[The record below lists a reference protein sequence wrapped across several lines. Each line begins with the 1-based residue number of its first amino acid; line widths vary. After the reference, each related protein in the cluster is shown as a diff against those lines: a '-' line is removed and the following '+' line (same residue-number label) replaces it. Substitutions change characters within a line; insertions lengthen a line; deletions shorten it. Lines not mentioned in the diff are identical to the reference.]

1 MSIRLAEIKQ
11 PETQAA
17 APAPSM
23 PDERRSHWDKVFLD
37 PEYFASIA
45 KQPGIVEGAKVSMFG
60 EDYAYRAAMI
70 GYLSDSRQVPL
81 EDMRTIYDA
90 EKDSVAQKEFGKPTI
105 SSKELFDFTK
115 KKFERDD
122 AKRTTGDA
130 IMQAVINRGLMDAL
144 SGGNNDHYKDT
155 AADIEAAG
163 DLFDEQ
169 ERFKLQREADRFDM
183 QIRQATAKYGEDA
196 KWIFSALQQKTGASD
211 GATLGAPGEVD
222 MTELAARFADLPD
235 NQQDAVFKLA
245 GMFAKLQKTD
255 KTFFYQVA
263 ESLGRGVGDFAE
275 RIPRNWSEGMTR
287 GELRALESGRPVS
300 KVNGAYKVSEYGD
313 PTPLSAEEIE
323 AGKAEVQKRLRVFKV
338 QRRLRELAE
347 TDIDPLKTV
356 TNLPAIIEEGLY
368 GAARSLPYTAA
379 AAVPVL
385 GLPAVTAA
393 IYSQNYD
400 GIMLEHPDVDPD
412 KAALVALA
420 SAPIE
425 AALERLQVNTI
436 MGRLPIFGKLV
447 QRLKNPK
454 QRLLTRFML
463 SATGVVA
470 EQNAQ
475 EIVQNSV
482 FPVAQMVAAAI
493 DEDMP
498 GYNLREGLESAPR
511 ALAVQFVAL
520 LPLSLMGL
528 GGVYYREVARGE
540 DYFKTADAMAKLGAD
555 AESIDRVL
563 AEPTP
568 EKQQAAWKEVYQ
580 AIPAEKREAAAAA
593 VVEEI
598 VNKQVALRSAANDAN
613 LPRLDK
619 QGEDYTVVSPTGE
632 VIHRTRS
639 QDSAELMLN
648 IARREAVQRE
658 VSETTQGI
666 TEVMAYFAKVN
677 EARKMGEDVKKYAFQ
692 GRQNAFDEY
701 EDAPTKEKFVS
712 LKAAVLASTGDDV
725 TEPEQLRN
733 YWIDASNSGTLQDGV
748 YRSVIRIFDGAD
760 GTKVIRD
767 EAQDHLKRVIA
778 EGRVSME
785 WVRDQ
790 LKQTIPLAQGSNA
803 DVQLKTET
811 DADVIE
817 SFSDIALAYLY
828 GRVKHDQVAPGLRGF
843 LVRMARAVRDIFRRA
858 YNLEKA
864 RVAGQLDVNWQA
876 LLAESVGIDEQRIV
890 DAARDGRGPDGL
902 TDDERAALQAELD
915 ADMEAEMRANMRD
928 AGGVD
933 ILDAIKQAGGLPSAT
948 SRAVGNYANELK
960 ILRENA
966 KGGRDIGVTGTSLS
980 RLFKK
985 NAPDLDNLIRDL
997 RGMGFLDIETPSDV
1011 FEMVERRITTGK
1023 PIYGYEGRAT
1033 AGVLVGNYSVSKADD
1048 AAYLAAVERG
1058 DMDEAQGMVDK
1069 AAKAAGFWTPSLGHG
1084 SSQRFRKF
1092 NFEFAGSTTEAKSA
1106 AEAFFFSDGARTPK
1120 AYAIYAAEEGPIK
1133 ALMRQA
1139 DQAEK
1144 RGDWD
1149 TYEKLI
1155 LQAED
1160 MEFGEE
1166 GAKSKMERRKNA
1178 VVYNVFLRGN
1188 FMELDAKGETPA
1200 TLAAAD
1206 DFADFDGSITAAIEK
1221 AKREGFDGVIIRNL
1235 DDAPGVVET
1244 SNHYAVFSPS
1254 NIKSADPV
1262 TRDEAGN
1269 VIPLSQRF
1277 DPSTADINYSISSQQ
1292 QIARINAALA
1302 GLNRGPEGRAK
1313 IYERA
1318 REKFSSLLENNWGYI
1333 FGLRAGGAKPQDV
1346 RRTKLLQ
1353 AMGELDAILSVLP
1366 PEVRGKVG
1374 GYTTLAKIGTG
1385 DKALADFF
1393 VKRIEMIDREL
1404 ERVLRAEWGE
1414 AATKLF
1420 NRAKPQRNQPG
1431 QKPKG
1436 KFGKDVHDLFATLEQ
1451 ATEWTEEDAADHA
1464 EKLWAKINRGELDA
1478 AEEIHLQLEAELVP
1492 LFANWE
1498 KADAERRAS
1507 AVTIGNAVLTKAYKA
1522 EREKIMQRRT
1532 RQDIDRFDLKQ
1543 AAGVEGD
1550 KPARTKQE
1558 EKDAS
1563 AAGASRAILLDLASF
1578 DQTLSYIFGENA
1590 PVVRQMVKR
1599 EREADARKTDG
1610 IARRTQ
1616 AFADLLTNL
1625 ANGDTYAGQRLGYS
1639 FTQKSVTLKYRR
1651 PGTNLD
1657 QEYRFSQGE
1666 LATITMMWMQE
1677 RGREHMTGAVNDYGE
1692 PVGPWHYDADF
1703 VAAAEAELTDE
1714 MRAVRDFILKDFADG
1729 WEELNAVYSSI
1740 NGINLPRIK
1749 NYSPLSVD
1757 PLMSQTAQGIDPS
1770 SGEVAGAGA
1779 RSPSFLKSRGGN
1791 LAEPNFHDA
1800 IQAWQAHTMMAEHW
1814 KAYAELAADLTPVLN
1829 HRDVRNAAKV
1839 AAGSEAATMIGMR
1852 LDWMHRGGEVTAA
1865 NRFWLMQFFSNA
1877 MNRMASMALFGR
1889 ATTLMVQVTQLAAAS
1904 TKMPTGAYLS
1914 RLGKL
1919 LSGNLKWREA
1929 FNSPLVQ
1936 RRIAQ
1941 QPVQV
1946 QVAMRGLFSDKPS
1959 RAKDAARW
1967 LGQQISAFDGVYTAG
1982 TYAIVYD
1989 YQRSLGMSHEQA
2001 TEEAE
2006 RITEEIAQPTR
2017 PGTRSMWEVANTN
2030 ALMRAAFAFASDA
2043 RKNVA
2048 LTWFSY
2054 SKRGATAGNKAL
2066 AFLIVGGVI
2075 SELLRTM
2082 WRDFRDD
2089 EDDEFLDEKN
2099 WGDPMRFIA
2108 AGLTDWMYGVPVL
2121 GETAER
2127 TINAALGIHTFDRGG
2142 IFGPVKSVVP
2152 ALKRTPD
2159 TVADL
2164 LSGDADWGEVMRDA
2178 NAILTAMGLFNNQIA
2193 ALAVLSNP
2201 AKDAMQAAD
2210 AQLGPDE

>member
-11 PETQAA
+11 PEAA

-37 PEYFASIA
+37 PEYFDTIA

-81 EDMRTIYDA
+81 DDMRTIYDA

-115 KKFERDD
+115 KNFERDE

-144 SGGNNDHYKDT
+144 NGGNNDHYKDT

-196 KWIFSALQQKTGASD
+196 KWIFSALQQKTGVSD

-235 NQQDAVFKLA
+235 SQQDAVFNLA

-313 PTPLSAEEIE
+313 PAPLSAGEIE

-400 GIMLEHPDVDPD
+400 GIMLEHPEVDPD

-580 AIPAEKREAAAAA
+580 AIPTEKREAAAAA

-639 QDSAELMLN
+639 QDSAELMLK
-648 IARREAVQRE
+648 IARREALQKELGEMTKGISE
-658 VSETTQGI
+658 VSAY
-666 TEVMAYFAKVN
+666 MAQVN
-677 EARKMGEDVKKYAFQ
+677 VARQRGEDVQ
-692 GRQNAFDEY
+692 RIEVVEGGVNAFAEY
-701 EDAPTKEKFVS
+701 EADPKRFPSLVS
-712 LKAAVLASTGDDV
+712 AVAAATGDEV

-748 YRSVIRIFDGAD
+748 YRSVIRLLDGAD
-760 GTKVIRD
+760 GTKLVR
-767 EAQDHLKRVIA
+767 EGAQDHLKRAIA
-778 EGRVSME
+778 EGRVSMD
-785 WVRDQ
+785 WVRTQ
-790 LKQTIPLAQGSNA
+790 LNATIPLVQGSNA
-803 DVQLKTET
+803 DVQLKTDT

-864 RVAGQLDVNWQA
+864 RVAGQLDANWQA

-1011 FEMVERRITTGK
+1011 FEMVERRIITGK

-1033 AGVLVGNYSVSKADD
+1033 AGVLVGNYSVSEGGIDGKGRDGQSSSNASRAITRSQKIARDVGASSRAIRMAQPERSAWDSEVEAIRKSNAIPWYSIESLGAPDKVESEHQIWFHDNEVVKATAYGKFGHSIKNGSGKATPLEYLRRIAAANEAFNDTAEIVGKFED
-1048 AAYLAAVERG
+1048 AAGNLG
-1058 DMDEAQGMVDK
+1058 LIHAQ
-1069 AAKAAGFWTPSLGHG
+1069 
-1084 SSQRFRKF
+1084 
-1092 NFEFAGSTTEAKSA
+1092 EFVA
-1106 AEAFFFSDGARTPK
+1106 AEREDIFASEQEITAFAEANGFSQNSDGRW
-1120 AYAIYAAEEGPIK
+1120 INEQIGIE
-1133 ALMRQA
+1133 LS
-1139 DQAEK
+1139 
-1144 RGDWD
+1144 
-1149 TYEKLI
+1149 
-1155 LQAED
+1155 D
-1160 MEFGEE
+1160 MH
-1166 GAKSKMERRKNA
+1166 
-1178 VVYNVFLRGN
+1178 RGN
-1188 FMELDAKGETPA
+1188 FIVAKGGRLVPIDV
-1200 TLAAAD
+1200 LAHK
-1206 DFADFDGSITAAIEK
+1206 FDASK
-1221 AKREGFDGVIIRNL
+1221 GV
-1235 DDAPGVVET
+1235 
-1244 SNHYAVFSPS
+1244 
-1254 NIKSADPV
+1254 
-1262 TRDEAGN
+1262 
-1269 VIPLSQRF
+1269 
-1277 DPSTADINYSISSQQ
+1277 NYSISSQQ
-1292 QIARINAALA
+1292 QIERVNAALS

-1436 KFGKDVHDLFATLEQ
+1436 KFGYDVHELFRTLET
-1451 ATEWTEEDAADHA
+1451 ATEWTEDEANGHVAG
-1464 EKLWAKINRGELDA
+1464 LWEAINGGELT
-1478 AEEIHLQLEAELVP
+1478 AEAEAHKTLEAELVP

-1498 KADAERRAS
+1498 RADASRRAN
-1507 AVTIGNAVLTKAYKA
+1507 AVTIGSDVLTRAYRV
-1522 EREKIMQRRT
+1522 ERDRIMRLRTQREMA
-1532 RQDIDRFDLKQ
+1532 RFDLVQ
-1543 AAGVEGD
+1543 AAGTASD
-1550 KPARTKQE
+1550 LPARQAQAMRDNSLPGTW
-1558 EKDAS
+1558 
-1563 AAGASRAILLDLASF
+1563 RAWMFNLFNF
-1578 DQTLSYIFGENA
+1578 DQVVSYVFGENNPA
-1590 PVVRQMVKR
+1590 VADIVSRQR
-1599 EREADARKTDG
+1599 AADNAKTDG
-1610 IARRTQ
+1610 II
-1616 AFADLLTNL
+1616 DKTNRWQEFITKL
-1625 ANGDTYAGQRLGYS
+1625 AGGSNLSGQKLVFDMS
-1639 FTQKSVTLKYRR
+1639 QKSVEIKWPDNEDGRTY
-1651 PGTNLD
+1651 
-1657 QEYRFSQGE
+1657 QFSQNE
-1666 LATITMMWMQE
+1666 LLSVTMMWLQP
-1677 RGREHMTGAVNDYGE
+1677 RGREHMLGVLDDSGE
-1692 PVGPWHYDADF
+1692 PIGSWHYNEDF
-1703 VAAAEAELTDE
+1703 VAAAEAKLTPE
-1714 MRAVRDFILKDFADG
+1714 ARAIRTYLLAEYDA
-1729 WEELNAVYSSI
+1729 EYNAINEVYRRVF
-1740 NGINLPRIK
+1740 GINLPKEK
-1749 NYSPLSVD
+1749 NYSPLTVNTLISGG
-1757 PLMSQTAQGIDPS
+1757 QAGIDPVTGAS
-1770 SGEVAGAGA
+1770 MAAGA
-1779 RSPSFLKSRGGN
+1779 RSPGALKSRGGN
-1791 LAEPNFHDA
+1791 VAEPRFADVV
-1800 IQAWQAHTMMAEHW
+1800 QTYFAHTLQMEHW
-1814 KAYAELAADLTPVLN
+1814 KAFAEFNADMASVLN
-1829 HRDVRNAAKV
+1829 HRNVRNAIEAKAG
-1839 AAGSEAATMIGMR
+1839 AAVNTTLGTWLQNFNEGGSRDAASHLAITQGLNKMLG
-1852 LDWMHRGGEVTAA
+1852 
-1865 NRFWLMQFFSNA
+1865 RFA
-1877 MNRMASMALFGR
+1877 TMALFGR
-1889 ATTLMVQVTQLAAAS
+1889 ASTLALQSTQLAAAS
-1904 TKMPTGAYLS
+1904 AKMPVGAYLS

-1919 LSGNLKWREA
+1919 LSGRLSWGDA
-1929 FNSPLVQ
+1929 LNSPYIQ

-1941 QPVQV
+1941 MPPQV
-1946 QVAMRGLFSDKPS
+1946 QVAMQGLNASQPTRVKEAARRLGELISGFDGLF
-1959 RAKDAARW
+1959 
-1967 LGQQISAFDGVYTAG
+1967 TAG
-1982 TYAIVYD
+1982 TYAMVLD
-1989 YQRSLGMSHEQA
+1989 YQRSQGATEEQA
-2001 TEEAE
+2001 RAEAE
-2006 RITEEIAQPTR
+2006 RITDEIAQPTR
-2017 PGTRSMWEVANTN
+2017 AGARSIYELTSTN
-2030 ALMRAAFAFASDA
+2030 PLSRAVWAFASES
-2043 RKNVA
+2043 RKNLGLVA
-2048 LTWFSY
+2048 FS
-2054 SKRGATAGNKAL
+2054 ATGRDAKQLGKAL
-2066 AFLIVGGVI
+2066 VYVVILNGLISSVI
-2075 SELLRTM
+2075 RAGF
-2082 WRDFRDD
+2082 RDLRDD
-2089 EDDEFLDEKN
+2089 EDEEVFDEKN
-2099 WGDPMRFIA
+2099 WRWQNMAAAMVAEPIYGIPVIGEA
-2108 AGLTDWMYGVPVL
+2108 AGKVASNMLGVWTPSGGVFDMTRA
-2121 GETAER
+2121 GTAVM
-2127 TINAALGIHTFDRGG
+2127 RG
-2142 IFGPVKSVVP
+2142 
-2152 ALKRTPD
+2152 PD
-2159 TVADL
+2159 TVVDL
-2164 LSGDADWGEVMRDA
+2164 LFGDADWGDVARDV
-2178 NAILTAMGLFNNQIA
+2178 NAVLTAMGLFNDQIA
-2193 ALAVLSNP
+2193 GAASISNLV
-2201 AKDAMQAAD
+2201 KDIFQTAD